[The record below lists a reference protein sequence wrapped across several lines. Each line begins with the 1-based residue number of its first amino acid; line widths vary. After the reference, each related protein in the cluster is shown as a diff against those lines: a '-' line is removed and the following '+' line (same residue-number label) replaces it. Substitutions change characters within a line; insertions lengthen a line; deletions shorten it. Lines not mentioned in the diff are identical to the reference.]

1 VLPLSPKQRE
11 EIARVPYDEAAEIAA
26 LKVPGLFG
34 EVGYSARER
43 TWARPTLEVNGMWGG
58 FQGEGIKTVLP
69 AEAHAKIT
77 CRLVADQD
85 PARIIQCLIAHVKSH
100 TLPGVT
106 VEVTPLSF
114 GAYPYLVPEGEPGN
128 AAVREVL
135 VQMYGKEPYS
145 VRSGGSIPVCSL
157 FKRHLDAYTANFA
170 FGLEDEGA
178 HSPDEF
184 FRLESFR
191 KAQAGYCT
199 LLERLGR

>member
-1 VLPLSPKQRE
+1 
-11 EIARVPYDEAAEIAA
+11 
-26 LKVPGLFG
+26 
-34 EVGYSARER
+34 
-43 TWARPTLEVNGMWGG
+43 
-58 FQGEGIKTVLP
+58 
-69 AEAHAKIT
+69 
-77 CRLVADQD
+77 
-85 PARIIQCLIAHVKSH
+85 
-100 TLPGVT
+100 
-106 VEVTPLSF
+106 
-114 GAYPYLVPEGEPGN
+114 
-128 AAVREVL
+128 
-135 VQMYGKEPYS
+135 MYGKEPYS